1 MGNIIEIYAQKK
13 EYEREIPTVKK
24 YITALFQYFHIKNA
38 HLALFFVSPQKM
50 RVLNRKF
57 RGKDRATNVLTFVEP
72 SDFIHPSKKTQ
83 LGELYIN
90 LEYIK
95 KHKQSLAHM
104 IVHGF
109 LHIQGYDHRND
120 KEEKE
125 MVGEEDTIL
134 GLIT

>member
-1 MGNIIEIYAQKK
+1 MGNIIEVYTQKK
-13 EYEREIPTVKK
+13 EYEREIPTAKK

-57 RGKDRATNVLTFVEP
+57 RGKDKTTNVLTFVEP
-72 SDFIHPSKKTQ
+72 SDFIHSSKRTH

-95 KHKQSLAHM
+95 KHNQSLVHM

-109 LHIQGYDHRND
+109 LHIQGYDHKND

-125 MVGEEDTIL
+125 MVTKEGEVLTFI
-134 GLIT
+134 G